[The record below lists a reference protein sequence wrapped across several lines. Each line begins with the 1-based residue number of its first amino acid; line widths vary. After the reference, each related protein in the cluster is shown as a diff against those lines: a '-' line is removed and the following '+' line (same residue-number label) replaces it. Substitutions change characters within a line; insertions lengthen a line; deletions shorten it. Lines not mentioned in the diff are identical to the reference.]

1 MGKNV
6 LKLAGAALGAYF
18 APTGFLASSFGA
30 MSGAA
35 AAGALSQPAPAN
47 IAPPAAEPVKTMPS
61 PDSEAVRDVRKKSIK
76 KMLARKGRASTIL
89 TSDTAVSDA
98 LGG

>member
-18 APTGFLASSFGA
+18 APAGVLASSIGA
-30 MSGAA
+30 VGGAA
-35 AAGALSQPAPAN
+35 AASALSQPVPAN
-47 IAPPAAEPVKTMPS
+47 IPPPAAEPVKTMPS
-61 PDSEAVRDVRKKSIK
+61 PDSEAVRDSQKKSIA
-76 KMLARKGRASTIL
+76 KMRARKGRASTIL